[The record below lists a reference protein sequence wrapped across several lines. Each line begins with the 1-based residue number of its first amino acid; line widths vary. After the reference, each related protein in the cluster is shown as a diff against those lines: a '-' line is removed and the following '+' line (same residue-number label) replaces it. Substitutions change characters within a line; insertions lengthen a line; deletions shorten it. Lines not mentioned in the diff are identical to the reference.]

1 MEYKCRIELSRDE
14 IVALKILLENSE
26 MQEDIKK
33 ILLEKISNPTIIHHS
48 EKKVNATKKA
58 TATRTAKAKEKIQNA
73 INLLRLENKEMTIY
87 NISKIAGVSFQTVQ
101 KYLSNDDIKS
111 LNQN

>member
-1 MEYKCRIELSRDE
+1 MSYDKYRIELDKIE
-14 IVALKILLENSE
+14 YEALKHLSENS
-26 MQEDIKK
+26 K
-33 ILLEKISNPTIIHHS
+33 INISLFEKIQNPTIIKYS

-58 TATRTAKAKEKIQNA
+58 TASRTAKAKEKIQNA

-101 KYLSNDDIKS
+101 KYLTNDDIKS